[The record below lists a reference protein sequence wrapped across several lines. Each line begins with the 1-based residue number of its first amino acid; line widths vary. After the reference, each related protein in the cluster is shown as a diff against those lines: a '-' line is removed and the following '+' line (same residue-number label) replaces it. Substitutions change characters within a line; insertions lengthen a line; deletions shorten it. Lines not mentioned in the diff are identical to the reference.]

1 MFWYSAMTHVSTL
14 IVMQL
19 RYQFRID
26 PAPAQCITLAKVFGC
41 ARVVYSDGLRMCLEA
56 DEAGHRIPS
65 EEADRAPGV

>member
-1 MFWYSAMTHVSTL
+1 M
-14 IVMQL
+14 
-19 RYQFRID
+19 D